1 MGQAATRKSLVAPFH
16 QRVVLFSQGRKS
28 AGPRY
33 VENAKYS
40 PRIRH
45 MSSRNQL
52 DQQTCRACSNQE
64 RACSNQEY
72 DVLGVSE
79 TVRSNRRGEIGNR
92 QGAESVNA
100 GGGAKA
106 HRLASKRLHL
116 AVIFKND
123 PLSARDCP
131 QVIDSREQS
140 RLRQPDL

>member
-52 DQQTCRACSNQE
+52 DQQKW

-72 DVLGVSE
+72 DVLAVSE
-79 TVRSNRRGEIGNR
+79 TVRSNRRGKSVIVKVRG
-92 QGAESVNA
+92 QLTLAGALTRTNSLVR
-100 GGGAKA
+100 GFTW
-106 HRLASKRLHL
+106 R
-116 AVIFKND
+116 
-123 PLSARDCP
+123 
-131 QVIDSREQS
+131 
-140 RLRQPDL
+140 

>member
-1 MGQAATRKSLVAPFH
+1 MGQAATRKSLVARFH

-52 DQQTCRACSNQE
+52 DQQKC

-72 DVLGVSE
+72 DVLCVSE

-100 GGGAKA
+100 GGGVNA
-106 HRLASKRLHL
+106 HTLASKRLHL

-123 PLSARDCP
+123 PISARDCP

>member
-52 DQQTCRACSNQE
+52 DQQKC

-106 HRLASKRLHL
+106 HKLASKRLHL
-116 AVIFKND
+116 AVILKND